1 MPTVGSPASES
12 KSPVACFSS
21 AHGPCSHEV
30 VLLVDFEEGHATMQ
44 VSPPHTQLGSRLA
57 DVAVIAAQSLDDKF
71 ALGIVTKLLERGSLA
86 ALARLILHQLLR
98 EIAHRDTLTTHDE
111 HALENVLQLPDIPRP
126 GIALQLPH
134 DFLIQL
140 LGLE

>member
-1 MPTVGSPASES
+1 
-12 KSPVACFSS
+12 
-21 AHGPCSHEV
+21 
-30 VLLVDFEEGHATMQ
+30 
-44 VSPPHTQLGSRLA
+44 
-57 DVAVIAAQSLDDKF
+57 
-71 ALGIVTKLLERGSLA
+71 LGIVTKLLERGSLA

-98 EIAHRDTLTTHDE
+98 EIANRDTLTTHDE

-140 LGLE
+140 LGLEIVLFADPAGENPDQQGNVLRPFTQARYLDRHDVEPIVKVLTEGAAGHSLLQILVGP